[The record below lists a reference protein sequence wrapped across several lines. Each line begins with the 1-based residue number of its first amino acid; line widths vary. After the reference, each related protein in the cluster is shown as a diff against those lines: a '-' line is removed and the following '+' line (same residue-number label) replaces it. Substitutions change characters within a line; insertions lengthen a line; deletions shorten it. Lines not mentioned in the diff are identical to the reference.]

1 MALIDYAPFPT
12 GEIAAYENLYQPS
25 TEKEIN
31 NKMFMY
37 WERTLFQ
44 RASSSMEFSLPEE
57 WKGNIHDFFVYCMF
71 RYGYVVVFRRS
82 EYGLIFQP
90 CTLSGYNIYYQPTD
104 VLVSNPYM
112 SSVGQMKI
120 GKECE
125 LLKLSPDYM
134 GIWDIVRLY
143 SEQLALLTSSLNMQ
157 FINSRV
163 AYILGAKN
171 KAAANALKVIIEKI
185 SEGQSTVIYDKAL
198 ECGVGE
204 DSPFVA
210 FDRRSVKES
219 YIGEELLEALRTVI
233 NNFDSEIGIPVLPAE
248 KKERMITDEAK
259 GRIVD
264 GMSRATI
271 WEETFNESARNVNEM
286 YGTDIRVEMR
296 YKYMLEEEEKEEGEG
311 EEEGGENDASKG
323 DDSRSV

>member
-1 MALIDYAPFPT
+1 MALVEYNPFPM
-12 GEIAAYENLYQPS
+12 GAIAAYENYYQPS

-31 NKMFMY
+31 NLMFIY

-44 RASSSMEFSLPEE
+44 RAASSMKFSLPKE
-57 WKGNIHDFFVYCMF
+57 WKGSIHDFFVYCMF
-71 RYGYVVVFRRS
+71 RFGYVATFKRS
-82 EYGLIFQP
+82 VHGFIFQP
-90 CTLSGYNIYYQPTD
+90 CTLSGYNIYYQPTN

-112 SSVGQMKI
+112 SNVGQMKI
-120 GKECE
+120 GKDCQ

-134 GIWDIVRLY
+134 GIWDIIRVY
-143 SEQLALLTSSLNMQ
+143 SEQLSLLSASLNMQ

-171 KAAANALKVIIEKI
+171 KAAANALKVIMEKV
-185 SEGQSTVIYDKAL
+185 SKGQSTVVYDSAL

-204 DSPFVA
+204 ETPFVA

-219 YIGEELLEALRTVI
+219 YVGDELLEALRTVM

-248 KKERMITDEAK
+248 KKERMITEEAK

-271 WEETFNESARNVNEM
+271 WEETFNESAKNVNAM
-286 YGTDIRVEMR
+286 FGSNIKVEMR
-296 YKYMLEEEEKEEGEG
+296 YKYMLEEDES
-311 EEEGGENDASKG
+311 EEEGGEEDVSEGNDSG
-323 DDSRSV
+323 SI